1 MTIRLLSPFALAAS
15 IAVSLSAGA
24 VVNVPRSIIDPAKLD
39 NKTGA
44 CNDFFGYVN
53 NISIKNDPIPA
64 DQTSWGTFNKLRE
77 HSLTTQHEIVD
88 AMALTQAKAGSIEQK
103 IGDFY
108 ASGMD
113 EATIEKAGYMPIKSD
128 LKRIDALRHPD
139 DIAKWVRD
147 YAAQGEQVLF
157 EFGPAPDFKNSTMT
171 IGFAGQGGLG
181 LPDRDYYLKTDAESK
196 KLLAA
201 YQTHVA
207 NLLTLIDVNPV
218 EAAKQAQ
225 AVVDLETKLAQ
236 ASLTKV
242 ALRDP
247 NNKYHLV
254 SLADAE
260 KATPHFSWA
269 SYFSAL
275 GVNGQSSFSLSPP
288 QFFATMDKLIS
299 EAPIA
304 QWQAYFRFHII
315 ADAAPA
321 LSKAFVDERFAFI
334 GKTMQGQKENKP
346 RWKRILGATNDEMG
360 MALGE
365 LYVAKTFPPEAK
377 QRAQELVDNLHNA
390 LKVRIENLDWMSPT
404 TKKQALEK
412 WASFMPMI
420 GYPDKWRDWSGL
432 NIVHDDYF
440 ANLRA
445 ADKFNQAWEMAKIGK
460 PVDRREW
467 GMTPQT
473 VNAYYNPLL
482 NEIVFPAAIL
492 QPPFF
497 DAKAD
502 DALNYGAIGAVIGH
516 EMTHGFDDKGS
527 QFDAKGNQQ
536 NWWTDA
542 DKKDFES
549 RTAKLV
555 KQFDDYVAIG
565 DLHVNGKLTLG
576 ENIADLGGIN
586 IALDALHVALKKNP
600 QAAIDNFTPEQRFF
614 ISFAQVWEG
623 QYRDEALKL
632 LVNTNPHSPSRFRA
646 NGAPSNMP
654 IFAQSFQCKTGD
666 AMVRNVDNQVKIW

>member
-1 MTIRLLSPFALAAS
+1 MITRILKPFALTAGIALALGAA
-15 IAVSLSAGA
+15 AADA
-24 VVNVPRSIIDPAKLD
+24 PRSSIDPAKLD
-39 NKTGA
+39 SKAGA

-77 HSLTTQHEIVD
+77 RSLATQHDILD
-88 AMALTQAKAGSIEQK
+88 AMALNKAAAGTIQQK

-113 EATIEKAGYMPIKSD
+113 EAAIEKAGYTPIKDD
-128 LKRIDALRHPD
+128 LKRVDGLRNPD
-139 DIAKWVRD
+139 DIAELVRD
-147 YAAQGEQVLF
+147 YAAQGDKLLF
-157 EFGPAPDFKNSTMT
+157 DFDRGADFKNSTMT
-171 IGFAGQGGLG
+171 IGFASQGGLG

-201 YQTHVA
+201 YQAHIA
-207 NLLTLIDVNPV
+207 NLMVLVGVKKDDAN
-218 EAAKQAQ
+218 KQAQ

-236 ASLTKV
+236 ASLTRV

-247 NNKYHLV
+247 GNQYHLV
-254 SLADAE
+254 SMAE
-260 KATPHFSWA
+260 GDKKTPHFSWLK
-269 SYFSAL
+269 YFAAQ
-275 GVNGQSSFSLSPP
+275 GVSGQTGFSLAQPE
-288 QFFATMDKLIS
+288 FFAAMDKLIA

-304 QWQAYFRFHII
+304 QWQAYFRFHIV
-315 ADAAPA
+315 ASAAPA
-321 LSKAFVDERFAFI
+321 LSKAFVDERFAFV
-334 GKTMQGQKENKP
+334 GKTLQGQKENKP
-346 RWKRILGATNDEMG
+346 RWKRVLGATNAEMG

-365 LYVAKTFPPEAK
+365 LYVAKNFPPEAK
-377 QRAQELVDNLHNA
+377 QRAQDMVNDLHDA
-390 LKVRIENLDWMSPT
+390 LKIRIENLDWMSAA

-412 WASFMPMI
+412 WATFMPKI
-420 GYPDKWRDWSGL
+420 GYPDEWRDWTGL
-432 NIVHDDYF
+432 SIKRDGYIANI
-440 ANLRA
+440 RA
-445 ADKFNQAWEMAKIGK
+445 ADKFNHAWEMAKIGK

-473 VNAYYNPLL
+473 INAYYNPLQ

-516 EMTHGFDDKGS
+516 EMTHGFDDEGS
-527 QFDAKGNQQ
+527 QFDAKGNQ
-536 NWWTDA
+536 NDWWTAA

-586 IALDALHVALKKNP
+586 VAFDALHGALKKRP
-600 QAAIDNFTPEQRFF
+600 QAAIDGLTPEQRFF
-614 ISFAQVWEG
+614 ISFGNVWSG
-623 QYRDEALKL
+623 QYRDETLKL
-632 LVNTNPHSPSRFRA
+632 LVNTDPHSPVRFRA
-646 NGAPSNMP
+646 IAAPSNMP
-654 IFAQSFQCKTGD
+654 AFAQSFQCKPGD
-666 AMVRNVDNQVKIW
+666 AMVRSADTQVKIW